1 MASIT
6 PTSEP
11 TWRRADA
18 AQCAWA
24 GWDDEL
30 GVIYHRPSGKT
41 HFVNAA
47 TVFLL
52 EQLLDAPQ
60 SAESATKALAAASGR
75 AADAALLDEVEGT
88 LLRLEEL
95 GLIDSA

>member
-1 MASIT
+1 MASTT

-18 AQCAWA
+18 AACAWTDW
-24 GWDDEL
+24 GTEP

-41 HFVNAA
+41 HFVNAS

-52 EQLLDAPQ
+52 EQLLAGP
-60 SAESATKALAAASGR
+60 ATHEAATQALAEALGR
-75 AADAALLDEVEGT
+75 AADDALRDDVAGT
-88 LLRLEEL
+88 LFRLEEL
-95 GLIDSA
+95 GLIESA